1 MDAENMI
8 WHVGVRN
15 EEQRA
20 IWEMVLRNKRRIQR
34 VSKMGSFWVHTEVG
48 R

>member
-1 MDAENMI
+1 MQSQEDNEHKKGMDAENMI

-20 IWEMVLRNKRRIQR
+20 IWEMVLRKKRRI
-34 VSKMGSFWVHTEVG
+34 
-48 R
+48 